1 MIGKKILMRMALSR
15 RNTQNNDIVI
25 IQIEFLWE
33 DPPRPQIMEFMAFFF
48 FLRANIL
55 FYPRIISM

>member
-1 MIGKKILMRMALSR
+1 MRMALSR

-48 FLRANIL
+48 FFLKSQHPFLPQNHKYVKL
-55 FYPRIISM
+55 KL